1 MVHEERAPTDLP
13 ERRSLSEP
21 GDVLGLSVVLAV
33 FAGLGVLIA
42 SRNLLLAVEFAGAGF
57 IVSVVVCAT
66 LLLAISKPD
75 NTDFPDDST
84 SGH

>member
-1 MVHEERAPTDLP
+1 MSEQPGGPTKRVRAVRP
-13 ERRSLSEP
+13 S
-21 GDVLGLSVVLAV
+21 DVLGLSVVLAL
-33 FAGLGVLIA
+33 FAGFGVLIA
-42 SRNLLLAVEFAGAGF
+42 TRDLLLAVEFAGAGF

-75 NTDFPDDST
+75 PGDFPDDST